1 MKIATI
7 DNNWAEEWPP
17 EVVSYIKHLL
27 DSVEGNLPY
36 LCGYTS
42 YDELFGGDFKLVE
55 ELEDCRDLR
64 VVVDETSIESILNY
78 AGVADYTAQEG
89 DYWVFLNCTNNSGG
103 DTYFIPKKFHTID
116 TIANTFA
123 LTQKDML
130 CC

>member
-17 EVVSYIKHLL
+17 EVVVYIKELL
-27 DSVEGNLPY
+27 DSAVDDLFY
-36 LCGYTS
+36 DSTFSS

-55 ELEDCRDLR
+55 ELEDCRDLK
-64 VVVDETSIESILNY
+64 VIVDETRMDSILNA
-78 AGVADYTAQEG
+78 AGVVDYASFLG

-130 CC
+130 CF

>member
-7 DNNWAEEWPP
+7 DNNWAEEWPLD
-17 EVVSYIKHLL
+17 VVSYIKHLL
-27 DSVEGNLPY
+27 EEAVNDLFYKPTY
-36 LCGYTS
+36 AS
-42 YDELFGGDFKLVE
+42 YEELFGGDFKLVE
-55 ELEDCRDLR
+55 ELEDCRDIR
-64 VVVDETSIESILNY
+64 VVVDESRLDSILNV
-78 AGVADYTAQEG
+78 AGVVDYASSLG

-130 CC
+130 CF

>member
-7 DNNWAEEWPP
+7 NNNWADEWPP
-17 EVVSYIKHLL
+17 EVVLYIRELL
-27 DSVEGNLPY
+27 DGTVNDLFYDPA
-36 LCGYTS
+36 YTS

-55 ELEDCRDLR
+55 ELEDCRDLN
-64 VVVDETSIESILNY
+64 VVVDESRMSSILNE
-78 AGVADYTAQEG
+78 AGVVDHVSSLG

-103 DTYFIPKKFHTID
+103 DTYFIPKKFHSID

-123 LTQKDML
+123 LTQKDMI